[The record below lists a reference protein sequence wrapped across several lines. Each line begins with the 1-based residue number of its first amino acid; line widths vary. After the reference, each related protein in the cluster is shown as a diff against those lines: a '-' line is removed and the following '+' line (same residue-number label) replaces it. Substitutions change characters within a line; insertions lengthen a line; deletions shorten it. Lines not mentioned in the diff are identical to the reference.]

1 MSNNRLK
8 RQEAPFSKG
17 LLTIFTRK
25 CFRRNKYATYALR
38 VTLQYHDSA
47 KTTASESGASE
58 VSAISAIETFHAGET
73 HTNLYGHKRGTRSQ
87 ENEVINQ
94 WMTTA
99 SGARSRRSVD
109 PRLAAVK
116 AKANIRSSLVSKQD
130 QYDASYSRPDTP
142 RGSLMASAAAATA
155 ASATLEAFKLS
166 AQRLSD
172 RLDRN
177 QEIAA
182 SAATSSGASTSKS
195 PTSGSNP
202 EAVAAQSYPI
212 AAARAPSPAPPAA
225 PSAPSA
231 PPAPLAAGPHAG
243 SPQHGVR
250 PARRSFLRPVMRM
263 RPISFGQP
271 AQFLLGATDATE
283 TTRTRIFREF
293 VPPVT
298 STPEL
303 EVVTITSSTDDDAD
317 MATPTLCFPGCH
329 CKKV

>member
-1 MSNNRLK
+1 
-8 RQEAPFSKG
+8 
-17 LLTIFTRK
+17 
-25 CFRRNKYATYALR
+25 
-38 VTLQYHDSA
+38 
-47 KTTASESGASE
+47 
-58 VSAISAIETFHAGET
+58 
-73 HTNLYGHKRGTRSQ
+73 
-87 ENEVINQ
+87 
-94 WMTTA
+94 
-99 SGARSRRSVD
+99 
-109 PRLAAVK
+109 
-116 AKANIRSSLVSKQD
+116 
-130 QYDASYSRPDTP
+130 
-142 RGSLMASAAAATA
+142 MASAAAATA

-182 SAATSSGASTSKS
+182 SAATSSVASTSKS
-195 PTSGSNP
+195 PTSGPYP

-212 AAARAPSPAPPAA
+212 AAARAPSPAPT
-225 PSAPSA
+225 APSA
-231 PPAPLAAGPHAG
+231 PPAPSAPSTSNLAVQPPAQAAGPHAV
-243 SPQHGVR
+243 SPQQGVR

-298 STPEL
+298 SRPEP

-317 MATPTLCFPGCH
+317 MATPTPCFPGCH